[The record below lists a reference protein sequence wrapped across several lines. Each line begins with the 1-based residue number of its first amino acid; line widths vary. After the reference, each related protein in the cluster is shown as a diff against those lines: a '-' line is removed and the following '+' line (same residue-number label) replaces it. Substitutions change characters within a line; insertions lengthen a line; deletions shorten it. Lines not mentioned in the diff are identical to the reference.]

1 MKTIFKKIAAG
12 LVLSSALLPAQAQE
26 FRTSYFMQTSNFR
39 HQMNPALIDAPTS
52 LSPSW
57 ATSTLVQ
64 RVTWVTKTSS
74 TSLKATRS
82 TTRPPS

>member
-39 HQMNPALIDAPTS
+39 HQMNPALIDAPYVS
-52 LSPSW
+52 FPFMVGCSKSRKNPARFL
-57 ATSTLVQ
+57 
-64 RVTWVTKTSS
+64 TK
-74 TSLKATRS
+74 
-82 TTRPPS
+82 